1 MMLLQQDHYDHQDP
15 YSGANT
21 TDGERDY
28 IGSEEEDQI
37 NMTGEEP
44 DRRSIEVV
52 NVDDSNFRQ
61 PRRQGGSNGATPQN
75 NRGNMPTR
83 RNG

>member
-1 MMLLQQDHYDHQDP
+1 V
-15 YSGANT
+15 NT

-37 NMTGEEP
+37 NMTGEDP

-52 NVDDSNFRQ
+52 NVDDSNFR
-61 PRRQGGSNGATPQN
+61 
-75 NRGNMPTR
+75 
-83 RNG
+83 